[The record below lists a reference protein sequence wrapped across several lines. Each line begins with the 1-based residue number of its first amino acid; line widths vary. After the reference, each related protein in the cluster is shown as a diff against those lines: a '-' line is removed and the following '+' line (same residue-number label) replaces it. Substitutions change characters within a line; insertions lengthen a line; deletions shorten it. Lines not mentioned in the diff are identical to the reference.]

1 MIKIGRKPAL
11 IESPIEHLTACHRR
25 IEDRL
30 ETLERAGEWL
40 ASEEEAKKA
49 EAREAI
55 ASALRFLDSSG
66 AMHTADEESSLFPRL
81 LPKLEA
87 GEREYVEG
95 LERQHREVDE
105 AYAELKAAAANSEAE
120 RYGAAAARVARLYRD
135 HIASED
141 QVLPA
146 IARRCL
152 SAGDL
157 GAIAA
162 EMRERRGAAQGG
174 R

>member
-1 MIKIGRKPAL
+1 MIKIGQKSAS
-11 IESPIEHLTACHRR
+11 IDSPIEHLTACHRR

-40 ASEEEAKKA
+40 ASEEGAKKA
-49 EAREAI
+49 EARDAI

-81 LPKLEA
+81 LPKLES

-95 LERQHREVDE
+95 LERQHHEIDE
-105 AYAELKAAAANSEAE
+105 AYVELKAAAANSEAE
-120 RYGAAAARVARLYRD
+120 RYRPAAARVARLYRE

-141 QVLPA
+141 QVLTA
-146 IARRCL
+146 VARRCL

-162 EMRERRGAAQGG
+162 EMRQRRGGPDNG

>member
-1 MIKIGRKPAL
+1 MIQIGRKPAS

-40 ASEEEAKKA
+40 VSEEEAKKT

-81 LPKLEA
+81 LPKLDS
-87 GEREYVEG
+87 GEQEYVEG
-95 LERQHREVDE
+95 LERQHREVD
-105 AYAELKAAAANSEAE
+105 AVYAELKAAAADSDAI
-120 RYGAAAARVARLYRD
+120 RYRVAAARMARLYRE

-141 QVLPA
+141 QVLTA
-146 IARRCL
+146 IARRRL

-162 EMRERRGAAQGG
+162 EMRERRGGC
-174 R
+174 